1 MHDSDSLKDYPQVR
15 QLAIRSLFEIIEQ
28 SSEGTV
34 IVDRQARIVW
44 MNERY
49 ARRFGLADAAS
60 AIGQPCEAVIP
71 GSLMREVV
79 NNGRPILLDML
90 DTPNEPLVVMRLP
103 IHDDQGA
110 LIGAIGFALFDE
122 LRSLSP
128 LLKRYSSMQQE
139 LASTRSQL
147 RARQA
152 KYSFAQ
158 FVGSSAASLEAKRR
172 ARRGASSDSP
182 VLLLGETGTGKEL
195 LARQIHRASDRS
207 GLFVSVNCA
216 AISPTYADAELFGYS
231 AGSQG
236 GTASSRAGW
245 FGSANG
251 GTLYLDEIA
260 DLPLA
265 IQGKLL
271 AALENREV
279 TRVGAQQ
286 PQPVDV
292 RLVAATSIDLARVV
306 RAGRFNERLY
316 QYLREGA
323 LELPPLRERPGD
335 ILPLAEYFVGIYS
348 VRLQRPVP
356 LVSEAAQQA
365 LEAHPWPG
373 NTRELENVIHF
384 ALLLNDGE
392 EILAEDL
399 DLPDPAR

>member
-1 MHDSDSLKDYPQVR
+1 MTFQNPFGQPLLTFPELDKSPLSIRAKALVFIDPRSQQLRQALE
-15 QLAIRSLFEIIEQ
+15 QLAP
-28 SSEGTV
+28 
-34 IVDRQARIVW
+34 
-44 MNERY
+44 
-49 ARRFGLADAAS
+49 
-60 AIGQPCEAVIP
+60 QPV
-71 GSLMREVV
+71 
-79 NNGRPILLDML
+79 
-90 DTPNEPLVVMRLP
+90 
-103 IHDDQGA
+103 
-110 LIGAIGFALFDE
+110 
-122 LRSLSP
+122 
-128 LLKRYSSMQQE
+128 
-139 LASTRSQL
+139 
-147 RARQA
+147 
-152 KYSFAQ
+152 
-158 FVGSSAASLEAKRR
+158 
-172 ARRGASSDSP
+172 P
-182 VLLLGETGTGKEL
+182 VLIRGETGTGKEL
-195 LARQIHRASDRS
+195 LARQIHRASDRP

-306 RAGRFNERLY
+306 KAGRFNERLY

-348 VRLQRPVP
+348 VRLQRP
-356 LVSEAAQQA
+356 LALISEAAQQL
-365 LEAHPWPG
+365 LEAHAWPG

-384 ALLLNDGE
+384 ALLVNDGE
-392 EILAEDL
+392 ELLPEDL
-399 DLPDPAR
+399 DLP